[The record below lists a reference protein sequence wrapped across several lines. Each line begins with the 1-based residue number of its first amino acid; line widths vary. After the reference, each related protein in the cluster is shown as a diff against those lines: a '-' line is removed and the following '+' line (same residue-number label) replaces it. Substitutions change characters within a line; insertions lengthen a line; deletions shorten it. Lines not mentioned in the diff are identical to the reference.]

1 MVDGP
6 VFHVGNATRV
16 CDHGANVSAASR
28 GAVMLCL
35 LCRVGEAGAS
45 FGKDPFGVR
54 RMYPLIGRTVK
65 NNGAT
70 AAIRTVEITLRLRRC
85 CWTRGAVH
93 GSKCRSQVGGGPIGE
108 TGVNAYCGVKFGI
121 GGTHD
126 RGHGAAG

>member
-35 LCRVGEAGAS
+35 LCRVGETGAS

-65 NNGAT
+65 NNGAN
-70 AAIRTVEITLRLRRC
+70 AAMRALEMTLSLRR
-85 CWTRGAVH
+85 
-93 GSKCRSQVGGGPIGE
+93 RSGLEVPCMAANAEATSGPIGE
-108 TGVNAYCGVKFGI
+108 AGVNACRGVKFGI

-126 RGHGAAG
+126 RGHG